1 MSAVEN
7 TVSKQVSDDHEL
19 LMLMLS
25 NMNTADPIYQP
36 TNFWKL
42 SNDLL
47 LPELEQL
54 GLKDYRRRKNT
65 RLGGFAANDP
75 NHNLVDFDLR
85 KLRYVNNRL
94 VRKIP
99 GWQTLLDKLSS
110 YLGNAVRRRADFTDE
125 FVYDMCW
132 EFCRGRGVASKHAN
146 PLETVGESLAGNPGE
161 FFTTEAGKHF
171 TLRFLNYYLRY
182 AFVSQKLDLDN
193 LGTYVELGCG
203 AGRQVEILKK
213 LHPDMTYLLFDIPP
227 QIYVAERYL
236 STVFPGEVVSYR
248 DTHSFRDLDSLQK
261 GKIHIFGSWQFPLLK
276 DFEIDLFWNAASMQE
291 MEPDVVMNYLS
302 IINQSANHVFL
313 EAVMHGHH
321 VASRPG
327 APGVIEKTTS
337 VHYKTGLSDFEI
349 VEQAPTITCFGTA
362 MVSTSAD
369 DQILSSDDTLWSRKA

>member
-1 MSAVEN
+1 MTAVDN
-7 TVSKQVSDDHEL
+7 NVSEQVSDDHEL
-19 LMLMLS
+19 LALMLR
-25 NMNTADPIYQP
+25 NMNDADPIYQP
-36 TNFWKL
+36 TNFWKV

-47 LPELEQL
+47 IPELEQL

-75 NHNLVDFDLR
+75 KLSLVDFDLR

-94 VRKIP
+94 IRKIP
-99 GWQTLLDKLSS
+99 GWQTVLEKLSS
-110 YLGNAVRRRADFTDE
+110 YLGNAVWRRADFTDA

-132 EFCRGRGVASKHAN
+132 EFTRGKGVASNYAK
-146 PLETVGESLAGNPGE
+146 PLETVGESLAGSPGE

-193 LGTYVELGCG
+193 LGTFVELGSG
-203 AGRQVEILKK
+203 SGRQVEILKK
-213 LHPDMTYLLFDIPP
+213 LHPDMTFLLFDIPP

-248 DTHSFRDLDSLQK
+248 DTSSLRNLENLEK

-302 IINQSANHVFL
+302 IVNQSANHVFL

-327 APGVIEKTTS
+327 VTGVIEKTTS
-337 VHYKTGLSDFEI
+337 AHYKTGMADFEI
-349 VEQAPTITCFGTA
+349 VEQAPTITCFATA
-362 MVSTSAD
+362 TASTSVD
-369 DQILSSDDTLWSRKA
+369 GQVLCCDDTLWSRKA